1 MKSMVLCGA
10 DRIDEYEEIFHG
22 RRLGLLTNPSGVL
35 RDLTATADKL
45 FRDYHLCALYAPEHG
60 IRGDRQDGMS
70 ITSYEDEKTGI
81 PVYSVYGD
89 KRMPSQ
95 EDLEAIDMMVFDIQ
109 DVGSRYYTYLYSMTN
124 AMIACRK
131 KGIPF
136 VVLDRPNMIGG
147 MAVEGTVMEPDCTSF
162 IGMYDFPQRYSL
174 TIGELAWHINER
186 FHIGAELLVVP
197 LKGWRRSMYW
207 EDTGLMWI
215 NPSPNLASPD
225 GALLYNGTCLFEG
238 TTLSEGRG
246 TTRPF
251 ELIGAP
257 WMSAHTFAETLEQ
270 QECPGVRFRPV
281 SFIPMFGKYTGQL
294 CHGVQVHVVDRYKV
308 RPVEL
313 GIKMVLTA
321 KKLGGENFAFTP
333 PRHEKGEFTVDLM
346 FGSSLLRK
354 KDITI
359 QEVCQAVRE
368 GTKSFLPWWE
378 KSRNVFAYPEE

>member
-70 ITSYEDEKTGI
+70 ISSYEDEKTGI
-81 PVYSVYGD
+81 PVYSVYGE

-95 EDLEAIDMMVFDIQ
+95 EDLEAIDMLVFDIQ

-147 MAVEGTVMEPDCTSF
+147 MAVEGSVMEPGCTSF

-257 WMSAHTFAETLEQ
+257 WLSAHAFAEALEQ
-270 QECPGVRFRPV
+270 QECPGVRFRPA

-359 QEVCQAVRE
+359 REACQAVRE

>member
-70 ITSYEDEKTGI
+70 ISSYEDEKTGI
-81 PVYSVYGD
+81 PVYSVYGE

-95 EDLEAIDMMVFDIQ
+95 EDLEAIDMLVFDIQ

-147 MAVEGTVMEPDCTSF
+147 MAVEGTVMEPGCTSF

-257 WMSAHTFAETLEQ
+257 WLSAHAFAEALEQ
-270 QECPGVRFRPV
+270 QECPGVRFRPA

-294 CHGVQVHVVDRYKV
+294 CHGVQVHVVDRYRV

-313 GIKMVLTA
+313 GVKMVLTA
-321 KKLGGENFAFTP
+321 KKLGGENFVFTP

-359 QEVCQAVRE
+359 QEACQAVRE

>member
-70 ITSYEDEKTGI
+70 ISSYEDEKTGI

-147 MAVEGTVMEPDCTSF
+147 MAVEGTVMEPGCTSF

-257 WMSAHTFAETLEQ
+257 WLSAHAFAEGLEQ
-270 QECPGVRFRPV
+270 QECPGVRFRPA

-359 QEVCQAVRE
+359 REACQAVME

>member
-70 ITSYEDEKTGI
+70 ISSYEDEKTGI

-147 MAVEGTVMEPDCTSF
+147 MAVEGTVMEPGCTSF

-207 EDTGLMWI
+207 ENTGLMWI

-257 WMSAHTFAETLEQ
+257 WLSAHAFAEGLEQ
-270 QECPGVRFRPV
+270 QECPGVRFRPA

-359 QEVCQAVRE
+359 REACQAVRE